1 MVLTVWKY
9 VPEEQWFVQDKVV
22 DTASSVIWCER
33 YQKPGEFELQMRAT
47 PELLRYFIENEVLL
61 TRTDTDRVML
71 PERMVL
77 KTSAE
82 SGDTLTISGKSGEGI
97 PGRRTITQDTTMH
110 RHPNGAALLYYL
122 MQENIASYWYYH
134 TDARHPGSGQ
144 FRYMPFFV
152 VGNVVELPDDVDIRA
167 QPFGENLGTF
177 TETVCSA
184 CDIGFRVR
192 FDGGTMFYEFY
203 RGEDRSGTVI
213 FSSDFQ
219 NLGDT
224 EYSFDR
230 RTYFNR
236 VMIAT
241 EGEGKDRVKI
251 QQTLHDSARA
261 EGFTLREFYM
271 DDPQISSNTLDES
284 GNPIDGVMYSILLA
298 KMAITELRARKEEIR
313 SDGEILP
320 NGQFR
325 YRRDYF
331 LGDTVSVRNA
341 YGIRGKAVV
350 TEVTE
355 VEDESG
361 SRVIPKF
368 SEWVV

>member
-1 MVLTVWKY
+1 
-9 VPEEQWFVQDKVV
+9 
-22 DTASSVIWCER
+22 
-33 YQKPGEFELQMRAT
+33 
-47 PELLRYFIENEVLL
+47 
-61 TRTDTDRVML
+61 
-71 PERMVL
+71 
-77 KTSAE
+77 
-82 SGDTLTISGKSGEGI
+82 
-97 PGRRTITQDTTMH
+97 
-110 RHPNGAALLYYL
+110 
-122 MQENIASYWYYH
+122 
-134 TDARHPGSGQ
+134 
-144 FRYMPFFV
+144 
-152 VGNVVELPDDVDIRA
+152 
-167 QPFGENLGTF
+167 
-177 TETVCSA
+177 
-184 CDIGFRVR
+184 
-192 FDGGTMFYEFY
+192 
-203 RGEDRSGTVI
+203 
-213 FSSDFQ
+213 
-219 NLGDT
+219 
-224 EYSFDR
+224 
-230 RTYFNR
+230 
-236 VMIAT
+236 MIAT

-313 SDGEILP
+313 FDGEILP

-341 YGIRGKAVV
+341 YGIRGNAVV

-361 SRVIPKF
+361 SRMIPKF